1 MRIVFRFI
9 LIIISIGTGGM
20 FLYSAW
26 TKVLPIQPFEYTI
39 VEHLHLPWLAASIL
53 ARLMIGLEAAL
64 GGLIVLHLFGKNKL
78 VLKLAFALLVLFS
91 IYLVWLWAS
100 AGNEVNC
107 GCFGDYI
114 WMSPSASLI
123 KNAVL
128 LLFTAIL
135 IRWHHSLHFKWVT
148 PITWLLSL
156 VGVVLPSV
164 LFPISIGKPSWVK
177 QDKFKLDFTP
187 LYSPIKD
194 DTAALRVPYPDKPSI
209 DLSNGKY
216 IIAFVSPSCEHCRIA
231 ARKMSIM
238 KKDNPSLPFFM
249 IIGGIASDLTDFWK
263 YTNSGNILYMRLHR
277 NPFLD
282 YTGGMFPQIFWIN
295 NGWVEAKSSYNTL
308 NQHEIEQWML
318 STSQDSTHT
327 H

>member
-9 LIIISIGTGGM
+9 LIIISIATGGM

-53 ARLMIGLEAAL
+53 ARLVIGLEAAL

-78 VLKLAFALLVLFS
+78 VLKLAFALLLLFS

-128 LLFTAIL
+128 LLLTAIL
-135 IRWHHSLHFKWVT
+135 IRWHHSLYFKWVSPVT
-148 PITWLLSL
+148 LVLLL
-156 VGVVLPSV
+156 VVVALP
-164 LFPISIGKPSWVK
+164 LLLYPISIGKPSWVK
-177 QDKFKLDFTP
+177 QDRFKLDFAP

-194 DTAALRVPYPDKPSI
+194 DTAALRVPYPDKPSF
-209 DLSNGKY
+209 DLSKGKY

-249 IIGGIASDLTDFWK
+249 IIGGIASDLTEFWE

-277 NPFLD
+277 NPFLE

-295 NGWVEAKSSYNTL
+295 NGWVEAKSNYNTL
-308 NQHEIEQWML
+308 NQYEIEKWIHL
-318 STSQDSTHT
+318 TSQDSVSKH
-327 H
+327 